1 LSKDL
6 FLITLGKL
14 NLYPTHSFQEIRDA
28 SVGSYPARKSKH
40 KKDKKR
46 KLEEDYGQLEHLDN
60 LVSDAEISSETSS
73 KFSNISEELASI
85 ADTYHELF
93 NSPNM
98 MRKISNF
105 LRGAVQF
112 KLKLGK
118 DSKVDLAAYRLY
130 NDSDLT
136 ITDFCI
142 LLNALTS
149 RLD

>member
-1 LSKDL
+1 
-6 FLITLGKL
+6 
-14 NLYPTHSFQEIRDA
+14 
-28 SVGSYPARKSKH
+28 
-40 KKDKKR
+40 
-46 KLEEDYGQLEHLDN
+46 
-60 LVSDAEISSETSS
+60 
-73 KFSNISEELASI
+73 
-85 ADTYHELF
+85 
-93 NSPNM
+93 